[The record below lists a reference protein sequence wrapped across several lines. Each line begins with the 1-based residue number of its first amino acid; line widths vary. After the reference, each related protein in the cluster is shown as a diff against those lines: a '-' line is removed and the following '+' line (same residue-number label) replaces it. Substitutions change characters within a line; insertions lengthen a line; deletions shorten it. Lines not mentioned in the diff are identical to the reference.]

1 MNLLITIIVSIL
13 LVAGAVAL
21 FVYYDKIVALLFG
34 SIPQRPTED
43 LNISNDRVVGVLNSE
58 LTVYI
63 LSIVVGAVLSLGN
76 IIGGSFLLGFH
87 GFWSSLCTLIPLL
100 LFAAFSLHIYYI
112 LETEERTGRIVG
124 RIVFLSVACVFGF
137 FAGALAMILIFL
149 VLCLFIAFFIFGIAL
164 GDGGKSGK
172 SDKIEI
178 KDPDIIGTRTATKG
192 LFGYY
197 TDEYG
202 QRWKKNTDGTVSK
215 L

>member
-21 FVYYDKIVALLFG
+21 FVYFDKIVALLFG

-43 LNISNDRVVGVLNSE
+43 LNISNDRVVGVLSSE
-58 LTVYI
+58 LTAYI

-76 IIGGSFLLGFH
+76 LIGGSFLLGFH

-112 LETEERTGRIVG
+112 LETEKRTGRIVG

-137 FAGALAMILIFL
+137 FSGALAMILIFL
-149 VLCLFIAFFIFGIAL
+149 VVCLFIAFFIFGIAL
-164 GDGGKSGK
+164 GDGK
-172 SDKIEI
+172 SDKSDKVEI
-178 KDPDIIGTRTATKG
+178 KGPDIMGSRTATKG

-202 QRWKKNTDGTVSK
+202 QRWKKNTDGTMTK

>member
-34 SIPQRPTED
+34 SIPKKPTED
-43 LNISNDRVVGVLNSE
+43 LNISNDRVAGVLDSE
-58 LTVYI
+58 LTAYI

-76 IIGGSFLLGFH
+76 LIGGSFLLGFH
-87 GFWSSLCTLIPLL
+87 GFWSSFCTLIPLL
-100 LFAAFSLHIYYI
+100 LFASFSLHVYYI
-112 LETEERTGRIVG
+112 LESEERTGRIVG

-149 VLCLFIAFFIFGIAL
+149 VLCLFIAFFIFGIVL
-164 GDGGKSGK
+164 GGGGKDK
-172 SDKIEI
+172 SDTVEI
-178 KDPDIIGTRTATKG
+178 TGPDIIGKRTAKKG
-192 LFGYY
+192 LHDYY
-197 TDEYG
+197 YDEYG
-202 QRWKKNTDGTVSK
+202 QRWKKNTDGTMTE